1 MKSVDFV
8 QWASDFH
15 MKYPRN
21 LKYLFPFLVLA
32 RGTANT
38 NKCCILTL
46 FLILGHQMATLWT
59 WGKDWLFLGEYIA
72 KSVTSSIFLD
82 NLINS
87 LPSNEVINPF
97 TETSLA
103 LRWTLAFNCFL
114 IGFLGKCR
122 QDQQQQQLHFI
133 AYKQYISQPI
143 AEVFRIWIKLNLDMS
158 CKS

>member
-1 MKSVDFV
+1 VKSVDFV

-21 LKYLFPFLVLA
+21 LKYLFPFFDLA

-46 FLILGHQMATLWT
+46 FLILGHQMDTL
-59 WGKDWLFLGEYIA
+59 WLFLDEYIA

-87 LPSNEVINPF
+87 LPSSEVINSF

-103 LRWTLAFNCFL
+103 LRWTLACNCFL
-114 IGFLGKCR
+114 VGFLGKCR
-122 QDQQQQQLHFI
+122 QDQQINNNNNFI
-133 AYKQYISQPI
+133 
-143 AEVFRIWIKLNLDMS
+143 L
-158 CKS
+158 